1 MHRLEHLSTIIAD
14 LGDIFAFIAPLT
26 ALPVIVAVIFS
37 EWNMLLPMALVPA
50 MFFLLGMALQRLP
63 RSNRGVRLSSA
74 MCSVALFWLT
84 CAMVSGIPFMI
95 GLNMPFTD
103 AFFEG
108 MAGWTGTA
116 FTMIPSLDTAPHVLL
131 FWRSYMQWIGGIGI
145 VAVYDCPGKQYR
157 AFQRENLPQRGKG

>member
-14 LGDIFAFIAPLT
+14 LGDIFTFIAPFT
-26 ALPVIVAVIFS
+26 ALPIIVAIIFS
-37 EWNMLLPMALVPA
+37 EWNMLLPMAAVPA
-50 MFFLLGMALQRLP
+50 TFLVLGLLLRNLP
-63 RSNRGVRLSSA
+63 RSNRGIRLSTA

-84 CAMVSGIPFMI
+84 CAMVSGIPFML
-95 GLNMPFTD
+95 GLGMGFTD

-116 FTMIPSLDTAPHVLL
+116 FSMIRSLDTAPHVLL

-145 VAVYDCPGKQYR
+145 VAFMIALASSTWP
-157 AFQRENLPQRGKG
+157 FQCKDLPY